1 MHKPEKEIIVA
12 AAKRRF
18 AHYGYGKTT
27 MAEIADDCQMSVGN
41 LYRFYKNKEDIAV
54 EGARTCLDDKAKAAE
69 YAAGQADVA
78 IESLRNYFV
87 VRLRY
92 LHGFMSETPHMHELV
107 QLIVI
112 KHRDMLQQFEDRARE
127 TIRHVITLGIN
138 RGEFR
143 TCDTATIAADLYNAT
158 SKYNMPIC
166 MDMPLEI
173 LEAELESLMNLLY
186 EGIQVRK
193 SKSGEKE

>member
-1 MHKPEKEIIVA
+1 MIVA

-54 EGARTCLDDKAKAAE
+54 EGARTCLDDKANAAE
-69 YAAGQADVA
+69 YAAGQTDVA
-78 IESLRNYFV
+78 VESLRKYFV
-87 VRLRY
+87 ARLRY

-107 QLIVI
+107 QLMIS
-112 KHRDMLQQFEDRARE
+112 KHRDMLQQFENRARD
-127 TIRHVITLGIN
+127 TIRHIVTLGIN

-143 TCDTATIAADLYNAT
+143 TCNTATMAADLYNAT
-158 SKYNMPIC
+158 TKYNMPMC

-173 LEAELESLMNLLY
+173 LESELESLIGLLY
-186 EGIQVRK
+186 KGIQIHELK
-193 SKSGEKE
+193 PGEKR